1 MKFIPYR
8 KGCRVLFMCD
18 QELMFVPLNAV
29 WDIGT
34 MHRAAVVANEA
45 IKRMML

>member
-18 QELMFVPLNAV
+18 TELVAVPLSAI

-34 MHRAAVVANEA
+34 IHRAAVIANEA

>member
-1 MKFIPYR
+1 MKFTPYR

-18 QELMFVPLNAV
+18 TELLAVPLGAH

-34 MHRAAVVANEA
+34 IHRSAVIANEA
-45 IKRMML
+45 IKRMMA